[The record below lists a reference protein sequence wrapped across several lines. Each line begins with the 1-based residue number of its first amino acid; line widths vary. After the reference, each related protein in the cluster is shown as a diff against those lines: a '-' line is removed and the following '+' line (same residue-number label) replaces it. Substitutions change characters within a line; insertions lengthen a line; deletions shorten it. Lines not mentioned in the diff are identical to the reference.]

1 MIKEPRKGQPSLQ
14 KAALCVVF
22 CSETEPLQ
30 LPGFCLPQ
38 PENSRDRSHPR
49 FLQHRFAPSPC
60 PTTPEPGL
68 LSLGTGSRALPIRSD
83 VDGHGLLCKAKVS
96 QGFAWPTD
104 VPLGG
109 MLPYLAHWQP
119 SRKKSCRCA

>member
-49 FLQHRFAPSPC
+49 FLQHRFAPSPA
-60 PTTPEPGL
+60 PPPR
-68 LSLGTGSRALPIRSD
+68 SLGSCLW
-83 VDGHGLLCKAKVS
+83 GLEAEPFPSGQMWMDMVS
-96 QGFAWPTD
+96 C
-104 VPLGG
+104 VK
-109 MLPYLAHWQP
+109 
-119 SRKKSCRCA
+119 RR